1 MVDEETTTITVVGG
15 HNCPKCA
22 TAVRLLK
29 EADITFMHYN
39 MEDLD
44 QSAKLKYMQIAL
56 DAGQRGLP
64 IILRNNDVVKLED
77 ILNEN

>member
-1 MVDEETTTITVVGG
+1 MERTNTITVVGG
-15 HNCPKCA
+15 RNCPKCA
-22 TAVRLLK
+22 TAARLLN
-29 EADITFMHYN
+29 EADISFIHYN

-44 QSAKLKYMQIAL
+44 QSAKLKYMQMATE
-56 DAGQRGLP
+56 AGQRGLP